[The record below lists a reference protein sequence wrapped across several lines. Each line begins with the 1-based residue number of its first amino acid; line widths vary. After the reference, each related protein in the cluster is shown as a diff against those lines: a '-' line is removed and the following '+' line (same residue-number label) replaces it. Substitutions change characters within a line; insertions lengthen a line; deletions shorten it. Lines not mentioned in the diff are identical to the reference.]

1 MLPRQATAG
10 SEGIGSPGTRGIDQ
24 QEVNPASSSVPD
36 SRMSA
41 YRLIP
46 QELQTLYMSSLLPPL
61 RELPIR
67 SILRPQRAARC
78 RPGSVEVV
86 RERSRRVTRP
96 ASELRIRST
105 PVDLER
111 QAHWSLFAREAPPPR
126 AARR

>member
-46 QELQTLYMSSLLPPL
+46 QELQTLYMSSLPPPL
-61 RELPIR
+61 REPPIR
-67 SILRPQRAARC
+67 SIMRQQRAAHC
-78 RPGSVEVV
+78 RQGSVELHYDI
-86 RERSRRVTRP
+86 RSPYRP
-96 ASELRIRST
+96 ATSVPSPPLYPSSQPPFSPSPST
-105 PVDLER
+105 F
-111 QAHWSLFAREAPPPR
+111 Q
-126 AARR
+126 